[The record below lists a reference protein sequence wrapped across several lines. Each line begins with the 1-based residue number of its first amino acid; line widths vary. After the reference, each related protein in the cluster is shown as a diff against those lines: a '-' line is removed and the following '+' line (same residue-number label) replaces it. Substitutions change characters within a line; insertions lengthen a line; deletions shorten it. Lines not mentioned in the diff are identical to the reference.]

1 MIAVNEE
8 LRRGDLDAALAGV
21 QAQVRQSPAEPG
33 HRVFL
38 FQLLAILGQWGRAL
52 NQLAVL
58 EDMAPTMI
66 PMVQTYR
73 IAIKCEELRTAVFQ
87 GKRTPLFLG
96 EPERWVALLL
106 QSLQLLSQ
114 EKQAE
119 ALQLRQEALQLAPA
133 VSGVSDGVEFNWIMD
148 ADIRLGPV
156 VEAIVNGKYYWIP
169 FANLL
174 SIKISKPVD
183 LRDLVWIPAQLTLL
197 NGGEL
202 VALLPVRYP
211 NSEKSSDSAIRLSR
225 KTDWI
230 GTHSDFMLGLGQRM
244 FAADNHDFP
253 ILDTRTIELRPQPDP
268 VP

>member
-38 FQLLAILGQWGRAL
+38 FQLMAVLGQWGRAL

-58 EDMAPTMI
+58 EEMAPIMA

-73 IAIKCEELRTAVFQ
+73 TAIQCEGLRAAVFQ
-87 GKRTPLFLG
+87 GTRTPLFLG
-96 EPERWVALLL
+96 EPERWVAFLL
-106 QSLQLLSQ
+106 QSLQMMSQ
-114 EKQAE
+114 QKLEE
-119 ALQLRQEALQLAPA
+119 AIQLQNKALELAPA
-133 VSGVSDGVEFNWIMD
+133 VAGAMDGAAFQWIMD
-148 ADIRLGPV
+148 ADSRLGPV
-156 VEAIVNGKYYWIP
+156 LEAIVNGKYYWIP

-174 SIKISKPVD
+174 SIKISKPED
-183 LRDLVWIPAQLTLL
+183 LRDLVWIPAHLTLT

-202 VALLPVRYP
+202 VSLLPVRYP
-211 NSEKSSDSAIRLSR
+211 NSETSADPAIRLAR

-230 GTHSDFMLGLGQRM
+230 GTQSEIMLGLGQRM
-244 FAADNHDFP
+244 FATESNDYP
-253 ILDTRTIELRPQPDP
+253 ILDTRTIELRSQTDHSP
-268 VP
+268 